1 MQSSA
6 KVGHTWQ
13 KHILK
18 IYRHSFFVVVNR
30 SLLMKYSL
38 LGAALCFALAQPLAQ
53 AKPLSIKTEAGNIQV
68 NTIAEGLEN
77 VWSLAFLPDG
87 NMLVTEKPGRMRIVT
102 PDGKLSEPLQG
113 LPKIY
118 NQGQAGLLDVVLAP
132 DFAISKKIYFSYSE
146 PDEKGKNSTA
156 VSFAT
161 LNGNKLENVT
171 RIFSQQ
177 PKIDSGAHFGSRLVW
192 KEDGTL
198 FITLG
203 DRYSEK
209 DKAQTLDNH
218 QGKVIRV
225 NADGSAP
232 KDNPFVKTPG
242 ALPEIWSYGHRNMQG
257 AAINPRT
264 KKLWTG
270 EHGPQGGD
278 ELNIDEAAKNY
289 GWPVITYGENYG
301 GGKIG
306 EGTHKVGMEQ
316 PAYKWVPSIATAGF
330 IFYTGDKFPQWK
342 NNILLASLKEQ
353 SLVRLVLDGDKIVK
367 EERLLKKDLG
377 QRLRSVVQGP
387 DGLIYLVTD
396 ESKGRILQVA
406 PQ

>member
-1 MQSSA
+1 
-6 KVGHTWQ
+6 
-13 KHILK
+13 
-18 IYRHSFFVVVNR
+18 
-30 SLLMKYSL
+30 MKYSL
-38 LGAALCFALAQPLAQ
+38 LGAALCFSLAMPLAT
-53 AKPLSIKTEAGNIQV
+53 AKPLDIKTESGTIRV

-87 NMLVTEKPGRMRIVT
+87 KMLVTEKPGRMRIVS
-102 PDGKLSEPLQG
+102 PDGKLGEPLQG

-132 DFAISKKIYFSYSE
+132 DFATSKKIYFSYSE
-146 PDEKGKNSTA
+146 PGDKGTNSTA
-156 VSFAT
+156 VSYAT

-171 RIFSQQ
+171 RVFSQK
-177 PKIDSGAHFGSRLVW
+177 PKIDSNNHFGSRLVW
-192 KEDGTL
+192 AADGTL

-218 QGKVIRV
+218 QGKVIRI

-257 AAINPRT
+257 AAINPVT

-278 ELNIDEAAKNY
+278 ELNIDEPAKNY

-306 EGTHKVGMEQ
+306 EGTHKEGMEQ
-316 PAYKWVPSIATAGF
+316 PVYKWVPSIATAGF
-330 IFYTGDKFPQWK
+330 IFYTGDKFPHWK
-342 NNILLASLKEQ
+342 NNILLTSLREQ
-353 SLVRLVLDGDKIVK
+353 ALVRLVVDGDKITK
-367 EERLLKKDLG
+367 EERLLKNELG
-377 QRLRSVVQGP
+377 QRLRSVIQGP
-387 DGLIYLVTD
+387 DGLVYIVTD
-396 ESKGRILQVA
+396 ESKGKILQIA
-406 PQ
+406 PL

>member
-1 MQSSA
+1 
-6 KVGHTWQ
+6 
-13 KHILK
+13 
-18 IYRHSFFVVVNR
+18 
-30 SLLMKYSL
+30 MKL
-38 LGAALCFALAQPLAQ
+38 RTFGLALCITAIAPFAN
-53 AKPLSIKTEAGNIQV
+53 AKTLLVKTETGNFQV
-68 NTIAEGLEN
+68 KTIAEGLEN
-77 VWSLAFLPDG
+77 IWGMAFLPDG
-87 NMLVTEKPGRMRIVT
+87 SMLVTERRGRMRIVNA
-102 PDGKLSEPLQG
+102 DGKVGEPLAG
-113 LPKIY
+113 LPEIY
-118 NQGQAGLLDVVLAP
+118 AQGQGGLLDVVLAP
-132 DFAISKKIYFSYSE
+132 NFASSKKIYFSYSE
-146 PDEKGKNSTA
+146 PGKGGNSTA

-171 RIFSQQ
+171 RVFSQQ

-192 KEDGTL
+192 APDGTL

-218 QGKVIRV
+218 QGKVVRI
-225 NADGSAP
+225 NADGSIP

-257 AAINPRT
+257 AAINPIT
-264 KKLWTG
+264 KELWTG

-278 ELNIDEAAKNY
+278 ELNIDRAAKNY

-306 EGTHKVGMEQ
+306 EGTHKEGMEQ
-316 PAYKWVPSIATAGF
+316 PNYKWVPSIATAGF

-342 NNILLASLKEQ
+342 NTILLASLREQ
-353 SLVRLVLDGDKIVK
+353 TLVRLTLEGDKVIS
-367 EERLLKKDLG
+367 EERLLKQELG
-377 QRLRSVVQGP
+377 QRLRHVVQGP
-387 DGLIYLVTD
+387 DGFIYLVSD
-396 ESKGRILQVA
+396 ESKAKIYQLA

>member
-1 MQSSA
+1 
-6 KVGHTWQ
+6 
-13 KHILK
+13 
-18 IYRHSFFVVVNR
+18 
-30 SLLMKYSL
+30 MKYSL
-38 LGAALCFALAQPLAQ
+38 LGASLCFALAQPLVE
-53 AKPLSIKTEAGNIQV
+53 AKPLDIKTDTGNIHV

-102 PDGKLSEPLQG
+102 AQGKVGEPLQG

-132 DFAISKKIYFSYSE
+132 DFATSKKIYFSYSE

-161 LNGNKLENVT
+161 LNGNTLENVT

-225 NADGSAP
+225 NADGTVP

-257 AAINPRT
+257 AAINPLT

-306 EGTHKVGMEQ
+306 EGTHKEGMEQ

-330 IFYTGDKFPQWK
+330 MFYTGDKFPQWK
-342 NNILLASLKEQ
+342 NNILLGSLKEQ
-353 SLVRLVLDGDKIVK
+353 TLVRLVLDGDKIVK
-367 EERLLKKDLG
+367 EERLLKKELG

-396 ESKGRILQVA
+396 ESKGKILQLS